1 MDVDSTINADNK
13 QQLQVEGTDD
23 SCIVDFIEI
32 LPLTR
37 DTDVSSATESV
48 SEDWF
53 AEVKQENLTVLEEE
67 PGDVCRVFML
77 LSVYCSKKNFYLKFI
92 ILY

>member
-13 QQLQVEGTDD
+13 QQLQIEGTDD
-23 SCIVDFIEI
+23 SCRIQFFEIV
-32 LPLTR
+32 PLTR

-53 AEVKQENLTVLEEE
+53 AEVKQENLTVLEEQ
-67 PGDVCRVFML
+67 PDDVCRVFYVTI
-77 LSVYCSKKNFYLKFI
+77 SVLQQ
-92 ILY
+92 